1 VELLHLP
8 ASDGSYMTCMNDW
21 CAFYFSCAIWA
32 RSTGSDWHFELVDEL
47 QSYLDDSESAE
58 AVERGGQGSL
68 AKSIAGNY

>member
-1 VELLHLP
+1 MELLHLP
-8 ASDGSYMTCMNDW
+8 ASDGSYMTCMKDW

-32 RSTGSDWHFELVDEL
+32 RSTDSDWHFELAEEL